1 MQELLNNFGVEW
13 KLLLAQ
19 FINFAILF
27 VVLRKFAYK
36 PIVSMLRKR
45 REDIEKGIRFTKEA
59 EENLK
64 SVGEKE
70 KQIIEEAKGQ
80 ALTIVNE
87 GQEIAKEKK
96 EEAIKETVKK
106 AEAIISDAKKAAEIE
121 KAKMGEIVYQN
132 AEELIKTGLEKVL
145 LKMPA
150 KERDQ
155 ALIEEALKEL
165 KAATK

>member
-1 MQELLNNFGVEW
+1 MEELLKNFGVDW

-19 FINFAILF
+19 LINFAILF

-36 PIVSMLRKR
+36 PIVGMLRKR
-45 REDIEKGIRFTKEA
+45 REDIEKGISFTKEA

-64 SVGEKE
+64 SAGEKE
-70 KQIIEEAKGQ
+70 CQIIEQAKEQ
-80 ALTIVNE
+80 ALGIVDESQN
-87 GQEIAKEKK
+87 IAKEKK

-106 AEAIISDAKKAAEIE
+106 AEAIISDAKKSAELE
-121 KAKMGEIVYQN
+121 KAKMGEIVYQD
-132 AEELIKTGLEKVL
+132 AENLIKRGLEKVL
-145 LKMPA
+145 LKMSA
-150 KERDQ
+150 KERDK

>member
-1 MQELLNNFGVEW
+1 MDELLNNFGVDW

-36 PIVSMLRKR
+36 PIVGMLRKR

-80 ALTIVNE
+80 ALDIVNE
-87 GQEIAKEKK
+87 SQNIAKEKK

-106 AEAIISDAKKAAEIE
+106 AEGIILDAKRAAEQE
-121 KAKMGEIVYQN
+121 KLKMDEAVFGS
-132 AEELIKTGLEKVL
+132 AENLIKIGLEKVL

-150 KERDQ
+150 KERNE
-155 ALIEEALKEL
+155 ALIKEALREL
-165 KAATK
+165 KAAR